1 MAEPLPVPDEAPQAI
16 RSTPHGSQVREL
28 LAVYQ
33 AVLNAGDDLSLMP
46 MVLWKRR
53 GRVHYHRRP
62 KWFVRYLLVRHI
74 HRSLTDL
81 SRRYSARAALEQA
94 ALGEDQDRE
103 AVRDFLQ
110 SLPPDRHKV
119 YLVLLIAAI
128 VVLVRPITTAVV
140 PAVNELIKVG
150 TGAGGF
156 ARWLAFKSGGVHSAQ
171 QLSKL
176 TSEKL
181 QNIEEVASLSV
192 TSIDQAVNALLSGG
206 RLEPAVLS
214 VLALGVALSTYVVLL
229 PFLPAFLLK
238 RMLFNVS
245 PEPTGGHRSAVARWS
260 VSQATGLYDKENR
273 VFAELGERPPTEF
286 PFDLAVSAL
295 AMVLPLIC
303 CGLLFTLG
311 VSVLSSAHRATAVR
325 VGGFTTLGAVC
336 LLFAILVWL
345 GWLYRTW
352 RRRQLGRS
360 GPYSPFEVGIR
371 DGKTVAKVEDPIG
384 WRLPFFLVFSLLM
397 AGTLFVTAISD
408 GNGFVSA
415 FGLALLGPLLYG
427 SLAYWLVSLPWWYRI
442 NCELRNLDRSYDSQ
456 ETGIRPRDSL
466 LLMMTAGFCTFSA
479 FLACIAVYR
488 VGRKIQMAQ
497 ERAAQPV
504 TAWSPWVLVLLQVPG
519 PYLSPVLFTH
529 LQRELNKIW
538 KAEGQPLDPWPAES
552 SPEANRSTGT
562 LPWLKPRKRSTD

>member
-1 MAEPLPVPDEAPQAI
+1 MAEPLGVPDEAPQAI
-16 RSTPHGSQVREL
+16 RSTPHVSQVREL

-33 AVLNAGDDLSLMP
+33 EVLDVADDLSPMP

-53 GRVHYHRRP
+53 GRLHYLWRP
-62 KWFVRYLLVRHI
+62 KWFVRYLLVRHVR
-74 HRSLTDL
+74 RSLTDL

-110 SLPPDRHKV
+110 SLPPDRHKI

-128 VVLVRPITTAVV
+128 VVVVRPITTAVV

-150 TGAGGF
+150 TGVGGF
-156 ARWLAFKSGGVHSAQ
+156 AGWLALESGGAHSAK

-176 TSEKL
+176 ASEEL
-181 QNIEEVASLSV
+181 QNIEGVTSLSV

-206 RLEPAVLS
+206 RLELAVLG

-245 PEPTGGHRSAVARWS
+245 PEPTGGHRSAAARWS
-260 VSQATGLYDKENR
+260 VSQATGLYEKENR
-273 VFAELGERPPTEF
+273 VFAELGERPPPEF

-295 AMVLPLIC
+295 AMVLPLVC
-303 CGLLFTLG
+303 CGVLLTVG
-311 VSVLSSAHRATAVR
+311 VSAFSSGHRATAVR

-336 LLFAILVWL
+336 LLFPILVWL

-360 GPYSPFEVGIR
+360 GPYWPFEVGIR

-384 WRLPFFLVFSLLM
+384 WRLSFSLVFSLLI
-397 AGTLFVTAISD
+397 AGALFVTAISE

-415 FGLALLGPLLYG
+415 FGLALLGLVYG
-427 SLAYWLVSLPWWYRI
+427 LLAYWLVSLPWWYRI
-442 NCELRNLDRSYDSQ
+442 NCELRDLDRSYGLQ

-466 LLMMTAGFCTFSA
+466 LMMVGGSICFTF
-479 FLACIAVYR
+479 LQWIAVYG

-504 TAWSPWVLVLLQVPG
+504 TAWSPRVLVLLQVVC
-519 PYLSPVLFTH
+519 LSPVLFTH

-538 KAEGQPLDPWPAES
+538 KAEGKPLDPWPAES
-552 SPEANRSTGT
+552 SPEANCSAGI
-562 LPWLKPRKRSTD
+562 LPWLKAKRTTD